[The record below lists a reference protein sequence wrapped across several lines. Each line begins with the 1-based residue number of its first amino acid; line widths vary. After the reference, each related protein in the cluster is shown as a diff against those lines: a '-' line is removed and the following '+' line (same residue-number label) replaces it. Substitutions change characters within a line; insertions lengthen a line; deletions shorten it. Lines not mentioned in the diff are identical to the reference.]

1 MIFFL
6 PPAALEDTESTE
18 RIPHTLRPKT
28 SMPPLR
34 FAWLCAYHPL
44 GCSVSFIMPL
54 GTSDQRERVVKICV
68 ELDL

>member
-1 MIFFL
+1 
-6 PPAALEDTESTE
+6 
-18 RIPHTLRPKT
+18 
-28 SMPPLR
+28 MPPLR